1 MKRGL
6 LVLCT
11 AFVGACSVVN
21 GGDFSNDEGCALE
34 LKPRAF
40 SPHVTDTFTVMLT
53 RADAE
58 GANPRVE
65 AVAIFDPLGAPNL
78 DLRMPNAV
86 RPRTS
91 ADQGLAAI
99 EFFADFDGTPGFSFP
114 GDHTWVL
121 EDACTSGPE
130 VFPHGTDFTPVRLER
145 GVGSSV
151 GLRLCGE
158 PERLGR
164 PAVELRVTRLI
175 PTEDPDDAADEVVDQ
190 AIGFYRLDD
199 ISRRAEGFV
208 IPGIANLDQDLV
220 VDVVFDNDR
229 DGVFDSS
236 EEEAW
241 TFVHDG
247 QEPRPCGDLRL
258 DRSGCPNLMTLGG
271 NPLPACVNDTGNL
284 VVILAP
290 VLSTPNRTSTLR
302 DPSWYSVSPSP

>member
-91 ADQGLAAI
+91 VDQGLAAI

-130 VFPHGTDFTPVRLER
+130 VFPHGTDFTPVRLEQ

-151 GLRLCGE
+151 GLRLCGI

-164 PAVELRVTRLI
+164 AAVELRVTRLI
-175 PTEDPDDAADEVVDQ
+175 PTEDPDDAGDEVVDQ

-199 ISRRAEGFV
+199 ISRRAEGIV

-220 VDVVFDNDR
+220 VDVVLDVNR
-229 DGVFDSS
+229 NGLS
-236 EEEAW
+236 EPPEDDAW

-247 QEPRPCGDLRL
+247 QAPRPCSALPL
-258 DRSGCPNLMTLGG
+258 DRSGCPNVTMPLRD
-271 NPLPACVNDTGNL
+271 PLPACVNDTGNL

-290 VLSTPNRTSTLR
+290 VLSTLNRTSTLR
-302 DPSWYSVSPSP
+302 GGPSWYSVSP